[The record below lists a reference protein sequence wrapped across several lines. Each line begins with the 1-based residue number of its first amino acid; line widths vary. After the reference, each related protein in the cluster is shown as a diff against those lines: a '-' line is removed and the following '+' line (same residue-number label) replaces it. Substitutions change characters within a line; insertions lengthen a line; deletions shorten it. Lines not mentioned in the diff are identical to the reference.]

1 MIEFKSMDLSRRDQY
16 NEYLMAGGERGCEY
30 SFTNLYLWGRQ
41 KAAFLEGRLAFFSHF
56 YGRSVY
62 PFPIGSGELK
72 PVLEAIF
79 HDAGKRGIPC
89 RLTSMTKADCEA
101 LIQLYPGRFHFR
113 QDRDSFDYVYD
124 INDLADLA
132 GRKLQRK
139 RNHVNRFFKEHPD
152 AQFQPLTPDDLPAA
166 RQMVRLW
173 FLNRIEN
180 APQGTYLLEQ
190 VAMSRAFDHYEEL
203 ELEGGMLV
211 DGGEVLAVT
220 IGSRLSDSTF
230 DIHFE
235 KARDDIDG
243 AYAAVNREFA
253 RYLRQQH
260 PEFTFLNREDD
271 LGLEGLRKAKLS
283 YCPHHMVEK
292 YWAYLAEEEHEI

>member
-62 PFPIGSGELK
+62 PFPIGPGELK

-79 HDAGKRGIPC
+79 HDAERRGIPC
-89 RLTSMTKADCEA
+89 RLTSLTREDCLSLQE
-101 LIQLYPGRFHFR
+101 LHPGRFHFR
-113 QDRDSFDYVYD
+113 QDRDSFDYVYG

-139 RNHVNRFFKEHPD
+139 RNHVNRFFKDHPN
-152 AQFQPLTPDDLPAA
+152 AVFVPLTAENLSSA
-166 RQMVRLW
+166 REMVRLW
-173 FLNRIEN
+173 FLSRIEN

-190 VAMSRAFDHYEEL
+190 VAMSRAFDHFEEL
-203 ELEGGMLV
+203 ALEGGLLME
-211 DGGEVLAVT
+211 GEDVLAVT
-220 IGSRLSDSTF
+220 MGSRLSSNTF

-260 PEFTFLNREDD
+260 PELEFLNREDD

-292 YWAYLAEEEHEI
+292 YWAYLAEEEHEM

>member
-62 PFPIGSGELK
+62 PFPIGPGELK

-79 HDAGKRGIPC
+79 HDAERRGIPC
-89 RLTSMTKADCEA
+89 RLTSLTREDCLSLQE
-101 LIQLYPGRFHFR
+101 LYPGRFHFR
-113 QDRDSFDYVYD
+113 QDRDSFDYVYG

-139 RNHVNRFFKEHPD
+139 RNHVNRFFKDHPN
-152 AQFQPLTPDDLPAA
+152 AVFVPLTAENLSSA
-166 RQMVRLW
+166 REMVRLW
-173 FLNRIEN
+173 FLSRIEN

-190 VAMSRAFDHYEEL
+190 VAMSRAFDHFEEL
-203 ELEGGMLV
+203 ALEGGLLME
-211 DGGEVLAVT
+211 GEDVLAVT
-220 IGSRLSDSTF
+220 MGSRLNSNTF
-230 DIHFE
+230 DVHFE

-243 AYAAVNREFA
+243 AYAAMNREFA
-253 RYLRQQH
+253 RYLRQEY
-260 PEFTFLNREDD
+260 PELEFLNREDD

>member
-62 PFPIGSGELK
+62 PFPIGPGELK

-79 HDAGKRGIPC
+79 HDAERRGIPC
-89 RLTSMTKADCEA
+89 RLTSLTREDCLSLQE
-101 LIQLYPGRFHFR
+101 LYPGRFHFR
-113 QDRDSFDYVYD
+113 QDRDSFDYVYG

-139 RNHVNRFFKEHPD
+139 RNHVNRFFKDHPN
-152 AQFQPLTPDDLPAA
+152 AVFVPLTAENLSSA
-166 RQMVRLW
+166 REMVRLW
-173 FLNRIEN
+173 FLSRIEN

-190 VAMSRAFDHYEEL
+190 VAMSRAFDHFEEL
-203 ELEGGMLV
+203 ALEGGLLME
-211 DGGEVLAVT
+211 GEDVLAVT
-220 IGSRLSDSTF
+220 MGSRLSSNTF
-230 DIHFE
+230 DVHFE

-243 AYAAVNREFA
+243 AYAAMNREFA
-253 RYLRQQH
+253 RYLRQKY
-260 PEFTFLNREDD
+260 PELEFLNREDD

-292 YWAYLAEEEHEI
+292 YWAYLAEEEHEM